1 MNFYIVDDDI
11 SVIKKLELIIE
22 SSDLGNI
29 VGFNVESKKALK
41 EIEVYKTDIV
51 LVDLLKTKKN
61 GIDLI
66 KELKDKY
73 NFSAIMISQ
82 VNNKEMIQEAYEKG
96 IEFFISKPILKNE
109 VIKVIENV
117 KSKIILDNAM
127 DIFNKDLRKNNTSL
141 KKIKNVKLII
151 NRLGISGEKGIVDLI
166 KILKY
171 IIENNITVQ
180 NVDLKTICKSVS
192 LSYRTTCQR
201 MRRALMKGQTNLA
214 HQGLED
220 FYSDNFTRYSNTL
233 FSFKEVRKTMN
244 YIKGIEDK
252 PGSVN
257 ILQFIDSLIILINK
271 D

>member
-22 SSDLGNI
+22 SNDLGNI
-29 VGFNVESKKALK
+29 VGFNVESKEALK
-41 EIEVYKTDIV
+41 DIEVYKPDIV
-51 LVDLLKTKKN
+51 LVDLLMPKIN

-82 VNNKEMIQEAYEKG
+82 VNNKEMIQQAYKQG

-117 KSKIILDNAM
+117 KSKIILDTAM
-127 DIFNKDLRKNNTSL
+127 NTLHKETKENDMFL
-141 KKIKNVKLII
+141 KKIKNVKTII
-151 NRLGISGEKGIVDLI
+151 NELGISGEKGIIDLI

-171 IIENNITVQ
+171 IIKNNIEVQ
-180 NVDLKTICKSVS
+180 KVDLKSICKNLS

-201 MRRALMKGQTNLA
+201 MRRALMKAQTNLA

-220 FYSDNFTRYSNTL
+220 FYSENFSKYSNTL
-233 FSFKEVRKTMN
+233 FSFKEVRQTMN